1 MKTWL
6 PSLPFPRNEDREEI
20 ITERLVIRPWKL
32 DDVPAVHAIRTQ
44 PEVMMWTSQA
54 RPDANM
60 AETEAKVKLFT
71 SPNDAGNFN
80 FVICDKATG
89 EMIGMGGNHR
99 RESDVGYVLLFFL
112 YFFFFFFLSY
122 LIPPSQA
129 PSRSSHMQYTMPSL
143 FCGGGGIGLLM
154 CCADFDNN
162 ATQLA
167 RARLHSAKGILG
179 PRARDR
185 ISPGLPRGLSQAP
198 SVASRAAGG
207 GDVDSAVPGRWRHG

>member
-1 MKTWL
+1 MAEKPEAQDAGFVTVKTWL

-112 YFFFFFFLSY
+112 YFFFLFFSLVFNPSFSSSLPQQSHAVYYAKPFLRRRRDW
-122 LIPPSQA
+122 I
-129 PSRSSHMQYTMPSL
+129 
-143 FCGGGGIGLLM
+143 
-154 CCADFDNN
+154 ADV
-162 ATQLA
+162 LC
-167 RARLHSAKGILG
+167 
-179 PRARDR
+179 
-185 ISPGLPRGLSQAP
+185 
-198 SVASRAAGG
+198 
-207 GDVDSAVPGRWRHG
+207 